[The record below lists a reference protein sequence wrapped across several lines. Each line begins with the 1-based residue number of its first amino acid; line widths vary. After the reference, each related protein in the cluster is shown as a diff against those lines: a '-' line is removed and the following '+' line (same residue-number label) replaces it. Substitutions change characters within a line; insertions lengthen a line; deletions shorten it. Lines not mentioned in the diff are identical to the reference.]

1 MPIIRPETQLD
12 CQEISELLTA
22 AFPTAVEA
30 KLVVALRRANR
41 LTVSLVA
48 VANDSIIGHV
58 AFSPVS
64 ATSGAAG
71 IGLAP
76 VAVAEAHRRQGV
88 AASLIRAGLEA
99 CRDAGLGWAVVLGDP
114 HYYGRFGFRPAA
126 DFGLADEYGGGAA
139 FQALELLPN
148 ALPQRAGLVR
158 YSEEFAVFA

>member
-64 ATSGAAG
+64 ATFGAVG
-71 IGLAP
+71 VGLAP
-76 VAVAEAHRRQGV
+76 VSVAEAHRHQGV

-148 ALPQRAGLVR
+148 ALPQGAGLVR